1 MIKKLTSMLLVS
13 ATATLLSSYSTI
25 QQDGNFKCKTIRN
38 GQMREIL
45 FSYDRSKKLVTL
57 VEVWGPGDSQVVNM
71 TGKTSEING
80 IVRSFIPELDT
91 TIKLDKSKMRLD
103 MSHFLRGRHVRSAL
117 ACRWI

>member
-13 ATATLLSSYSTI
+13 ATAALLSSYSTI

-38 GQMREIL
+38 GQLQEMI
-45 FSYDRSKKLVTL
+45 FSYDRSKKLITVVEIKGL
-57 VEVWGPGDSQVVNM
+57 VANM
-71 TGKTSEING
+71 TGKTTEING
-80 IVRSFIPELDT
+80 IVRSFIPELDF

-103 MSHFLRGRHVRSAL
+103 MSQSYKGKWGTAVL